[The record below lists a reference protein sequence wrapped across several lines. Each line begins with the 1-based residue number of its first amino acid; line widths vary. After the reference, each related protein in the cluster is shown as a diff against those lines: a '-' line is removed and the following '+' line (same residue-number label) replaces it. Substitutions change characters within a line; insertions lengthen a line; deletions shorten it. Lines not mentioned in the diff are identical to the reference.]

1 MGKGSSSNSLSS
13 SVPGK
18 EAAGLEVAVARAP
31 PHRRRC
37 SGGADAGVGLL
48 PRRIRAYGGERDVD
62 GLRHDSPPLPQKPKI
77 HRLRATSAGG
87 SHRQDSSRRWAW
99 WPRLKRQLHHP
110 ERDDVEE
117 VVVAVVPRF
126 PHLTRPCSSLR
137 QGFFLVAGSHCGWH
151 HGLGRCRRDFR
162 VPTPRGVVLVA
173 VAAAGPLLEAENER
187 ELSGGEM

>member
-1 MGKGSSSNSLSS
+1 MEPRGKRELEQLAVVLRAGEGSGRVGGGCSACTSS
-13 SVPGK
+13 PEK
-18 EAAGLEVAVARAP
+18 MQ
-31 PHRRRC
+31 RRRRRWRR
-37 SGGADAGVGLL
+37 
-48 PRRIRAYGGERDVD
+48 PRIRAYGGERDVD